1 MHQIPPAF
9 SFEELTL
16 RNFSPHTF
24 ASVTHHLYQTTLS
37 LIDEF
42 MAMLDHWTFERRS
55 HSYRVARLSL
65 AIGEQMDLPHH
76 ELFVL
81 GIGSLLH
88 DIGKM
93 RIPREILVKPGKL
106 TEEEWSVM
114 RKHPGFGGEILS
126 RFPSLAFARDIVFQH
141 QERWNGNG
149 YPQGLKGEAIVL
161 GARIFAVADSFDA
174 MTNQRS
180 YNQVRDSKEAVR
192 EIRDQS
198 GILYDP
204 RVVRHFC
211 AMGKPEDW
219 EHRVREREETL
230 LHEIF
235 PLEGFVGL
243 FTNPVAEEGFPAF

>member
-1 MHQIPPAF
+1 MQSPPKL

-42 MAMLDHWTFERRS
+42 MTMLDHWTFERRS
-55 HSYRVARLSL
+55 HSYRVAHLAL
-65 AIGEQMDLPHH
+65 AIGKEMELSHR

-81 GIGSLLH
+81 GVGSLLH

-114 RKHPGFGGEILS
+114 RKHPDLGADILT
-126 RFPSLAFARDIVFQH
+126 RFPSLAFARDIVHQH
-141 QERWNGNG
+141 QERWDGNG
-149 YPQGLKGEAIVL
+149 YPQKLKGEEIVL

-180 YNQVRDSKEAVR
+180 YNQVVNGPEAVR
-192 EIRDQS
+192 EIVRQS

-204 RVVRHFC
+204 QVIRHFRK
-211 AMGKPEDW
+211 MGDPMVW
-219 EHRVREREETL
+219 EHRFRGGEENFLPT
-230 LHEIF
+230 IF

-243 FTNPVAEEGFPAF
+243 FSEPVPEEGPPAF

>member
-1 MHQIPPAF
+1 MRQIPPAL

-24 ASVTHHLYQTTLS
+24 ASVTHYLYQTTIS

-65 AIGEQMDLPHH
+65 AIGEQMGLSHR
-76 ELFVL
+76 ERFVL
-81 GIGSLLH
+81 GVGSLLH

-106 TEEEWSVM
+106 TEDEWAVM
-114 RKHPGFGGEILS
+114 RKHPGLGSDILN
-126 RFPSLAFARDIVFQH
+126 RFPALAFAREIVLQH
-141 QERWNGNG
+141 QERWDGNG
-149 YPQGLKGEAIVL
+149 YPQGLKGEQIVL

-180 YNQVRDSKEAVR
+180 YNKVQDPKEAVS
-192 EIRDQS
+192 EIEGRS

-204 RVVRHFC
+204 RVVRPFC
-211 AMGKPEDW
+211 ALGNPADW
-219 EHRVREREETL
+219 EHRLREGEETL

-243 FTNPVAEEGFPAF
+243 FADPETMEEVPAF

>member
-1 MHQIPPAF
+1 MQIPPKL
-9 SFEELTL
+9 SFEELTI

-24 ASVTHHLYQTTLS
+24 SSVTHHLYQTTLS

-65 AIGEQMDLPHH
+65 AIGEQMGLSDRDQ
-76 ELFVL
+76 FVL
-81 GIGSLLH
+81 GVGSLLH

-106 TEEEWSVM
+106 TEEEWTVM
-114 RKHPGFGGEILS
+114 RKHPELGADILK

-141 QERWNGNG
+141 QERWDGNG
-149 YPQGLKGEAIVL
+149 YPQGLKGESIVL

-180 YNQVRDSKEAVR
+180 YNQVIDRAQAVR
-192 EIRDQS
+192 EIEEQA

-204 RVVRHFC
+204 QVVRHFC
-211 AMGKPEDW
+211 AMGNPADW
-219 EHRVREREETL
+219 KHFRFGGGETFL
-230 LHEIF
+230 PEIF
-235 PLEGFVGL
+235 PLDGFVGL
-243 FTNPVAEEGFPAF
+243 FAEPVPEEGPPVF

>member
-1 MHQIPPAF
+1 MHSSPKL

-16 RNFSPHTF
+16 RNFSPRTF

-42 MAMLDHWTFERRS
+42 MTMLDHWTFERRS
-55 HSYRVARLSL
+55 HSYRVARLAL
-65 AIGEQMDLPHH
+65 AIGKEMDLPPR

-81 GIGSLLH
+81 GVGSLLH

-114 RKHPGFGGEILS
+114 RQHPDLGADILM
-126 RFPSLAFARDIVFQH
+126 RFPSLAFARDIVLQH
-141 QERWNGNG
+141 QERWDGNG
-149 YPQGLKGEAIVL
+149 YPQKLKGEEIVL

-180 YNQVRDSKEAVR
+180 YNQIVSGPEAIR
-192 EIRDQS
+192 EIGGQS

-204 RVVRHFC
+204 HVVRHFLK
-211 AMGKPEDW
+211 MGDPLVW
-219 EHRVREREETL
+219 EHRFRGEEENFL
-230 LHEIF
+230 PEIF
-235 PLEGFVGL
+235 SPEGFVSL
-243 FTNPVAEEGFPAF
+243 FSEPVREEGPPAF